1 MSGEK
6 TYWVYIR
13 SGPGLFTVGF
23 YCPDGNWHTDSDHD
37 SKEEARQRAHYFKIL
52 SISILPC

>member
-37 SKEEARQRAHYFKIL
+37 SKEEARQRAHYFNGGN
-52 SISILPC
+52 